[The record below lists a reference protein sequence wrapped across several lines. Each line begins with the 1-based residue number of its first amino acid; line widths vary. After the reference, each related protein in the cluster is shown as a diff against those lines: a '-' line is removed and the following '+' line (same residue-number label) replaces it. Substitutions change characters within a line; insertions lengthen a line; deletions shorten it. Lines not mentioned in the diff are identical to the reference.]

1 MSTLLTKFGLKTRSK
16 TGFYFIFQLW
26 LSTKYFRPDMPY
38 LVIGGHN
45 GEKYYLPLFESDT
58 IKNSFPSRN
67 AYFFLKKNNKVFRL
81 AGESQADISY
91 LSFTFH
97 DYLAIKGTIT
107 ATYEE
112 DYYECG
118 ESVGH
123 YNIRASLTFTARTE
137 CIPRYGM
144 TYGIHVRSMKAY
156 SNDYNSA
163 KRFDDFVLC
172 NDKVTSESLK
182 GTPYYKPYTK
192 TITFDTQISEA
203 AFENENDRG
212 DCLTRIETY
221 LDDDLRNG
229 LNIDFVRV
237 AKNQNVT
244 NFNGG
249 GALFLIM

>member
-1 MSTLLTKFGLKTRSK
+1 MSTLLTKFGLKIRSK
-16 TGFYFIFQLW
+16 IGFYFIFQLW
-26 LSTKYFRPDMPY
+26 LSKKYFHPDMPY

-58 IKNSFPSRN
+58 IKNSFFSQN

-81 AGESQADISY
+81 AGESQTSIS
-91 LSFTFH
+91 SPAFTFH
-97 DYLAIKGTIT
+97 DFLSIKGTIT

-118 ESVGH
+118 EPVGH

-137 CIPRYGM
+137 CVPRYGM
-144 TYGIHVRSMKAY
+144 TYGIHVRSMKTY
-156 SNDYNSA
+156 SKYYNSA

-203 AFENENDRG
+203 AFENENDG
-212 DCLTRIETY
+212 GNYLTEIQTC

-229 LNIDFVRV
+229 LTRDFVRV

-244 NFNGG
+244 NFDGG
-249 GALFLIM
+249 GQYFLIM